1 MRVLHSIRKYNKA
14 RKTKDEELPAWKN
27 SVNEFNE
34 RYFRWL
40 EKFVEYA
47 IPWLVLLLLF
57 ILFAEFADN
66 INRFGW
72 QWMDSLAQLA
82 EEYSAFIINLDRVI
96 IAAFVI
102 DLYFSFFKKAKLRT
116 FIKHYCLDII
126 AVFPFGLFIT
136 AETAAVR
143 ETQEIAHLLGG
154 AEKEAARLPLMERF
168 LAQSAKV
175 LRPAA
180 RAARA
185 VRVYRVI
192 GLFKNRKTKKK
203 K

>member
-1 MRVLHSIRKYNKA
+1 MRILHRIRKYNRI
-14 RKTKDEELPAWKN
+14 RKTKDEILPSWKH

-34 RYFRWL
+34 KNFRWL

-57 ILFAEFADN
+57 VLFAEFADN
-66 INRFGW
+66 LNIFGW
-72 QWMDSLAQLA
+72 QWMDSLAHLA

-102 DLYFSFFKKAKLRT
+102 DLYFSFFKKARLWT

-126 AVFPFGLFIT
+126 AVFPFGLFIA

-143 ETQEIAHLLGG
+143 ETQEAFHLLGG
-154 AEKEAARLPLMERF
+154 AEKEAAKLPLMER
-168 LAQSAKV
+168 LVAQSVKI

-192 GLFKNRKTKKK
+192 GLFKNRKKKK
-203 K
+203 KK